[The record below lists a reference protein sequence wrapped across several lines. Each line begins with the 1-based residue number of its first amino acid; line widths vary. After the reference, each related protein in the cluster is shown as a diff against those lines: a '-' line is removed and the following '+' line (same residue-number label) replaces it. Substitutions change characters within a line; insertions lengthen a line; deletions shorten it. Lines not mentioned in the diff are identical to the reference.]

1 MPIDDPACADFV
13 APEMRG
19 EIDSG
24 SYSADLIAHLAESD
38 FSDERVLVIGAGL
51 GIVSSHIAANCRAE
65 RVLAVEADPR
75 LVGYMNRLHRL
86 NGVEWVEAVNAI
98 LTHDAGKRVPFYP
111 QSDIRESSIMPSE
124 GPSGQVML
132 VPSMDLNLILAE
144 ERIDTIVCEIPGASI
159 RFLAEA
165 DLSNVR
171 RIVIDCSAPAGEC
184 PDHVDI
190 LIEMTKQG
198 FDLGSEGG
206 VMVFKR
212 SEAKNT
218 VTPVKAAATG

>member
-13 APEMRG
+13 APEMRS

-24 SYSADLIAHLAESD
+24 SYSADLIAHLADAD
-38 FSDERVLVIGAGL
+38 FSGERVLVIGAGL
-51 GIVSSHIAANCRAE
+51 GIVSSHIAANCGAE

-75 LVGYMNRLHRL
+75 LIGYMNRLHRL
-86 NGVEWVEAVNAI
+86 NGVGWVEAVNAI

-111 QSDIRESSIMPSE
+111 QSDIRDSSILPSE
-124 GPSGQVML
+124 RPSSQVML

-144 ERIDTIVCEIPGASI
+144 ERIDTIVCEIPGASM
-159 RFLAEA
+159 RLLAEA

-171 RIVIDCSAPAGEC
+171 RIVLDCSAPADEC
-184 PDHVDI
+184 PDHVEVF
-190 LIEMTKQG
+190 IEMTKHG

-206 VMVFKR
+206 VMVFER
-212 SEAKNT
+212 TETAST
-218 VTPVKAAATG
+218 VTPLKSAAAG